1 MNIDYKYI
9 GKPYTLEELVTGNSI
24 FKINYDYLYGI
35 REWDKKYNTDEN
47 DEIEDFDYTAKEH
60 LELLFN
66 EFLNIISLLL
76 YDEATYHETLKMI
89 TLKTEEFEMFGVLTG
104 CIPFILDEHSFSY
117 DSNILEKLK
126 ICLVG
131 DSKSETPPLNLSK
144 EAKKFLSP
152 ITKKHT
158 KEMNNALT
166 SDNIHDLTLFF
177 DKYHDNSIS
186 EIVSILNPNRK
197 RIVDKINISDSY
209 ITSKSQEVLDASQKV
224 LLIEELIRSDKWGN
238 ATDRKKAEII
248 SQIIDRNPDNIRRT
262 LSEINKP
269 LSSTSTKFR
278 EDLLKAQKTIKLL
291 G

>member
-35 REWDKKYNTDEN
+35 REWDKKYNADEN
-47 DEIEDFDYTAKEH
+47 DETEDFDYTAKEH

-66 EFLNIISLLL
+66 EFLSIISLLL

-89 TLKTEEFEMFGVLTG
+89 TLKTEELDMFGVLTG
-104 CIPFILDEHSFSY
+104 CIPFILDEYSFSY
-117 DSNILEKLK
+117 DSNILEKLR
-126 ICLVG
+126 ICLAG
-131 DSKSETPPLNLSK
+131 NPKPETPPLNLSK
-144 EAKKFLSP
+144 EAVKFLSL
-152 ITKKHT
+152 IAEKHT
-158 KEMNNALT
+158 KGLNEAIT
-166 SDNIHDLTLFF
+166 RDNIQDLTLFF

-186 EIVSILNPNRK
+186 EITSILNPNRK
-197 RIVDKINISDSY
+197 RIIDKINISDNHIS
-209 ITSKSQEVLDASQKV
+209 SKIKEALDASQKV

-262 LSEINKP
+262 LSEISKP
-269 LSSTSTKFR
+269 LSFTSTKFK
-278 EDLLKAQKTIKLL
+278 EDLLKAQNTIKLL